1 MNSHEQFMQRALDLA
16 ALGKERVAPN
26 PMVGAV
32 IVHNG
37 LIIGEGYHEQFGEA
51 HAEVNAVRAVENK
64 DMLSEATMY
73 VTLEPCAHHGKTPP
87 CADLIVHH
95 RFKKVFIAMQ
105 DPFSEVAGKGIQ
117 RLKNA
122 GIEVEVG
129 MMEAEARE
137 LNKRFLTF
145 HTLKRPYY
153 ILKWAQSANGFMDID
168 RQTGT
173 KGIHWITQPETR
185 LLTHQWRAEE
195 MAILTGVTT
204 ILNDNP
210 SLTTRDYPGKSP
222 LRIILDPN
230 HKLSGT
236 EAIFQDEHTTW
247 HLVREENQH
256 HLAQTHVLD
265 PFTLENINR
274 FLYERGISS
283 VLVEGGKQTLETF
296 LAQNCW
302 DEARILTGQQTISN
316 GMKAPGIPGKLSQSF
331 SFGKDHIQIF
341 KRV

>member
-16 ALGKERVAPN
+16 ALGNERVAPN

-32 IVHNG
+32 IVHNNR
-37 LIIGEGYHEQFGEA
+37 IIGEGYHEQFGEA
-51 HAEVNAVRAVENK
+51 HAEVNAVRAVANK
-64 DMLSEATMY
+64 AVLTEASMY

-87 CADLIVHH
+87 CADLIVQH
-95 RFKKVFIAMQ
+95 RLKKVFIAMQ

-117 RLKNA
+117 RLKDA
-122 GIEVEVG
+122 GIQVEVG
-129 MMEAEARE
+129 ILEAEARE

-145 HTLKRPYY
+145 HTLKKPYY
-153 ILKWAQSANGFMDID
+153 ILKWAQSANGFMDVD
-168 RQTGT
+168 RQAGT

-222 LRIILDPN
+222 IRIILDPN
-230 HKLSGT
+230 HRLNGKET
-236 EAIFQDEHTTW
+236 IFQDEHTTW
-247 HLVREENQH
+247 HLVREGNRQQVP
-256 HLAQTHVLD
+256 QTRTLD
-265 PFTLENINR
+265 PFSLEGLNR
-274 FLYERGISS
+274 YLYEQGISS
-283 VLVEGGKQTLETF
+283 VLIEGGKRTLEAF
-296 LAQNCW
+296 IEQNCW
-302 DEARILTGQQTISN
+302 DEARVLTGQQN
-316 GMKAPGIPGKLSQSF
+316 LVAGLKAPDLIGQLSQSF

-341 KRV
+341 KPL